1 MIQGVIF
8 ANRVLRFGNTRV
20 DFRSP
25 GDRDCLEDNDWGLE
39 EERRLGSPELGDL
52 VFVESGLEVSAL
64 KHSRVAY
71 TTANLKSWKLQW

>member
-1 MIQGVIF
+1 MQGVTF
-8 ANRVLRFGNTRV
+8 ANYVLRLGNTRV

-25 GDRDCLEDNDWGLE
+25 GDRDCLGIMTGAE
-39 EERRLGSPELGDL
+39 EGKRLGSPELGGDL
-52 VFVESGLEVSAL
+52 LSVESSLEVSAL